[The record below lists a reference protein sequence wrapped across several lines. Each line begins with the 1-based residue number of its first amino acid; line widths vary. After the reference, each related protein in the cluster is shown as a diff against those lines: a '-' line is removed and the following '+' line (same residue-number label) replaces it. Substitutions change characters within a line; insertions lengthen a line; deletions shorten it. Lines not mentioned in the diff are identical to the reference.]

1 MQIFSLFLHGLH
13 MDNGVHHLV
22 VDVTDVSN
30 ERIVAYAFVRREY
43 TFEGISEVATW
54 AVTLHFDQWK

>member
-30 ERIVAYAFVRREY
+30 ERIVAYAFVRHEY
-43 TFEGISEVATW
+43 TFEGISEVAT
-54 AVTLHFDQWK
+54 